1 MTQKT
6 KLANVVFRI
15 IIFLGLIASIVGI
28 TEIIL
33 ISIKEGYSSN
43 DAVIYEWMASNLLIW
58 MISFMALT
66 VISVLAFIFNFVS
79 HKATNTVSYI
89 FRTIIIFFEALSGIV
104 LCTVAY
110 ALSIVAAVVLG
121 YLPIDKVFSVKD
133 YVNDVDML
141 ETLILILVIVT
152 GVSFVI
158 YLILSITSIVSLHK
172 MSKKP
177 VTNTQYVNVEQPV
190 APQPEVVEQP
200 VVSQP
205 ETIGQPVAPQPE
217 TVEQPVAPQPEAV
230 EQPTET
236 QNFSGFNNN

>member
-66 VISVLAFIFNFVS
+66 VISVLAFIFNFIS

-177 VTNTQYVNVEQPV
+177 ETNTQYEQFVVNNQYANVS
-190 APQPEVVEQP
+190 QP
-200 VVSQP
+200 VV
-205 ETIGQPVAPQPE
+205 PQSE
-217 TVEQPVAPQPEAV
+217 TVEQPVESQSETV